1 MKIVNKFTFG
11 GYMKLAVILFLL
23 STTLYAYPV
32 PKELVDAEIT
42 VKTRDGLVYK
52 FSANHY
58 KVVKRGAVK
67 SPTLV
72 PVPLPIIVK
81 IKESTPK
88 KLNRFSLM
96 AGIGPSQL
104 LKVTNGDTYKRFAV
118 KRELLIGLSY
128 GRLLTDELS
137 VGATIISNESV
148 LLNAGFDF

>member
-1 MKIVNKFTFG
+1 MKF
-11 GYMKLAVILFLL
+11 LSILTLL
-23 STTLYAYPV
+23 LLFIDKTYAYPV

-96 AGIGPSQL
+96 AGFGPSQML
-104 LKVTNGDTYKRFAV
+104 NITNGDTYKRFAV
-118 KRELLIGLSY
+118 KRDLLFGANYS
-128 GRLLTDELS
+128 RLLTDEVS
-137 VGATIISNESV
+137 AGATVITNESF
-148 LLNAGFDF
+148 LLNVGLDF